1 MRVTGS
7 GVVHVFNIYL
17 IPPTEL
23 ENETEAGRHKK
34 LIKTLSPR
42 ILITFLTHKSII
54 GLPKEVGEGRTGV
67 GGGGGGLI
75 FILLENQ
82 IVESWVP

>member
-23 ENETEAGRHKK
+23 ENEKEAGRHKK
-34 LIKTLSPR
+34 LTKASDLVKLSPCF
-42 ILITFLTHKSII
+42 LITFLTDKSIR
-54 GLPKEVGEGRTGV
+54 P
-67 GGGGGGLI
+67 
-75 FILLENQ
+75 
-82 IVESWVP
+82 S

>member
-34 LIKTLSPR
+34 LIKTSDLGKLSSC
-42 ILITFLTHKSII
+42 ILITFLIDKSIR
-54 GLPKEVGEGRTGV
+54 P
-67 GGGGGGLI
+67 
-75 FILLENQ
+75 
-82 IVESWVP
+82 S

>member
-23 ENETEAGRHKK
+23 ENNKEAGRHKK
-34 LIKTLSPR
+34 LIKTSDLVKLSPR
-42 ILITFLTHKSII
+42 ILITFLIDKSIR
-54 GLPKEVGEGRTGV
+54 P
-67 GGGGGGLI
+67 
-75 FILLENQ
+75 
-82 IVESWVP
+82 S

>member
-23 ENETEAGRHKK
+23 ENETEARRHKK
-34 LIKTLSPR
+34 LIKTSDLVKLSSC
-42 ILITFLTHKSII
+42 ILITFLIDKSIR
-54 GLPKEVGEGRTGV
+54 P
-67 GGGGGGLI
+67 
-75 FILLENQ
+75 
-82 IVESWVP
+82 S

>member
-23 ENETEAGRHKK
+23 ENEKEAGRHKK
-34 LIKTLSPR
+34 LTKASDLVKLSPCF
-42 ILITFLTHKSII
+42 LITFLTDK
-54 GLPKEVGEGRTGV
+54 V
-67 GGGGGGLI
+67 
-75 FILLENQ
+75 LLYSMNENCFDGD
-82 IVESWVP
+82 W

>member
-23 ENETEAGRHKK
+23 ENKKEAGRDKK
-34 LIKTLSPR
+34 LIKTSDLVKLSPC
-42 ILITFLTHKSII
+42 ILITFLIDKSIR
-54 GLPKEVGEGRTGV
+54 P
-67 GGGGGGLI
+67 
-75 FILLENQ
+75 
-82 IVESWVP
+82 S